1 VIARGDVRARRRKR
15 QGHGR
20 EGSRHR
26 GRTRAARLH
35 RGGAAAGRGGGGAGR
50 GGGGAGYF
58 RTEAGG
64 DPTEEVT
71 LFSLDD
77 LDDARR
83 EFDADIGP
91 ADLRRNLMTSGI
103 DLDGLLGAT
112 FQVGDV
118 VLEGLETNPPC
129 AHLEQL
135 AGKKLL
141 KPLARR
147 GGIRARIVSG
157 GTIRSGDTIE
167 ASTTG

>member
-1 VIARGDVRARRRKR
+1 MAGRVVGIFIGPEEGGPIQSVDEVEAVAGQGLRGDR
-15 QGHGR
+15 
-20 EGSRHR
+20 
-26 GRTRAARLH
+26 
-35 RGGAAAGRGGGGAGR
+35 
-50 GGGGAGYF
+50 YF

-83 EFDADIGP
+83 EFDADIDP

-135 AGKKLL
+135 AGQKLL

-157 GTIRSGDTIE
+157 GTIRPGDTIE
-167 ASTTG
+167 ADTTG